1 MIIVQDFEESWETI
15 TSEQIEELLS
25 QIKFLTE
32 EIHRNK
38 KEQNN
43 GNKQKKTSL

>member
-1 MIIVQDFEESWETI
+1 MEIVQDFEESWETM
-15 TSEQIEELLS
+15 TPEEIEELLS

-38 KEQNN
+38 KENKN
-43 GNKQKKTSL
+43 GNKN